1 MKRYKKGAL
10 VKTSDG
16 RFATIIRGSYG
27 HKFMDVSD
35 WEMVNFG
42 MGHMAGS
49 YAAAIDVVCM
59 STGRKQRLELR
70 KRNFEVV
77 DKS

>member
-1 MKRYKKGAL
+1 MKRYEKGAL

-49 YAAAIDVVCM
+49 YGIAVDIIFHDSGITIRSVKPC
-59 STGRKQRLELR
+59 KLR
-70 KRNFEVV
+70 EINEA
-77 DKS
+77 S

>member
-1 MKRYKKGAL
+1 MKAGDLIKM
-10 VKTSDG
+10 SDG
-16 RFATIIRGSYG
+16 RFVTAISDSYT
-27 HKFMDVSD
+27 HRFMDAQD
-35 WEMVNFG
+35 REMVSFG